1 MSFKITVTGSHL
13 DGFAAAELSWASPNT
28 EVQIGRVFERPDGW
42 KIELFADEAPLDVPL
57 DEFVGHL
64 QKAKEALLPYINRIG
79 ANPPSGCPVVVADD
93 EGRWHGNG
101 YENRMVR
108 S

>member
-64 QKAKEALLPYINRIG
+64 QKAKG
-79 ANPPSGCPVVVADD
+79 GPPSV
-93 EGRWHGNG
+93 HQS
-101 YENRMVR
+101 NRR
-108 S
+108 KSSLRLPCRCG